1 MLPPASAGS
10 GGGSGTAE
18 LEAVAD
24 ALGAVLAAAEGVLR
38 PGVEGAAEV
47 AGDAVADVVAVAE
60 AEVEAEVEAD
70 VLGLAL
76 VVPDALAG
84 AGAPWKSTQD
94 SVRTVL
100 PPTVTLS
107 AFGVTMYVAVS
118 FFATKVS
125 SEDCVAATISLA
137 PSLTRTPRYSNAPA
151 GVLQMATRE
160 VSVVPNNTAVSGL
173 VHLAVESM

>member
-18 LEAVAD
+18 LDDAGALGVAVFAVAD
-24 ALGAVLAAAEGVLR
+24 GVVR

-47 AGDAVADVVAVAE
+47 VGAAVADVVAVADADVDG
-60 AEVEAEVEAD
+60 AE

-94 SVRTVL
+94 SVRTVA

-107 AFGVTMYVAVS
+107 AFGVT
-118 FFATKVS
+118 
-125 SEDCVAATISLA
+125 
-137 PSLTRTPRYSNAPA
+137 R
-151 GVLQMATRE
+151 
-160 VSVVPNNTAVSGL
+160 
-173 VHLAVESM
+173 